1 MFPAA
6 ALCEKNRLCP
16 FCVGGAIQGLVYAVS
31 VLDSLVHIS
40 SLLGAS
46 QWFCVGVSWGTSV
59 GGRNILTGL
68 GLGLGSWDINLVWL
82 SGLCAGFLA
91 FNVLSLS
98 LSDSLLLRICLT
110 FVCFSVWIFGP
121 SWLGR

>member
-1 MFPAA
+1 MHLRLVVVSCFFFMVFRTLLMFPAA
-6 ALCEKNRLCP
+6 ALCEKNWLCP

-31 VLDSLVHIS
+31 VLGSLVHIS

-68 GLGLGSWDINLVWL
+68 GLGLGSWD
-82 SGLCAGFLA
+82 
-91 FNVLSLS
+91 
-98 LSDSLLLRICLT
+98 
-110 FVCFSVWIFGP
+110 
-121 SWLGR
+121 